1 MVEDRERAVGV
12 GASAQLSVRNLIGW
26 SFEIETYPEKTSKWG
41 ERRGRASQGKLQL
54 AWAIENVLITAAILL
69 QWLQLFTL
77 GVVVVVVVNDGDQSM
92 KILVPRYIV
101 RHNGM

>member
-1 MVEDRERAVGV
+1 
-12 GASAQLSVRNLIGW
+12 
-26 SFEIETYPEKTSKWG
+26 
-41 ERRGRASQGKLQL
+41 
-54 AWAIENVLITAAILL
+54 L

-92 KILVPRYIV
+92 KILVPRSIV